1 MFSQVLER
9 IALALDQH
17 GIPYML
23 IGGQAVLLHGEP
35 RLTQD
40 VDITLG
46 ISPQRLDDLL
56 AIVTQLSWQ
65 VLVEDAPAFV
75 KKTLVLPTRVPKVGI
90 RVDFIFSFSP
100 YECQAIER
108 SKKVAIGK
116 AKVAFAAVEDL
127 IIHKVVAGRPRDLED
142 VRIMLA
148 KNPDVDMAYIRKWLA
163 QFEESLG
170 EPLLRRF
177 KELS

>member
-9 IALALDQH
+9 VALALDQH

-23 IGGQAVLLHGEP
+23 IGGQAVLLYGEP

-46 ISPQRLDDLL
+46 IGPRRLDDLL
-56 AIVTQLSWQ
+56 AVVTQLRWQ
-65 VLVEDAPAFV
+65 VLVKDAPAFV
-75 KKTLVLPTRVPKVGI
+75 KKTLVLPTRVPKVDV

-100 YECQAIER
+100 YELQAIER
-108 SKKVAIGK
+108 SKKVAMGK